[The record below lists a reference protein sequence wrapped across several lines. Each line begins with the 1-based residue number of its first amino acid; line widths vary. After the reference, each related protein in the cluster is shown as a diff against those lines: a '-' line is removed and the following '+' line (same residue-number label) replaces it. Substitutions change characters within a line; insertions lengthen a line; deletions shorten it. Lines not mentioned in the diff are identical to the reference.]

1 MDMIE
6 QSETKSTLIDA
17 LPLAA
22 ERTVE
27 MLPWLVGFYLS
38 FRVFIML
45 LSVRWFGL
53 EADSGVAVN
62 LTLNYLLLGLVL
74 FNWPPDANGRLFALL
89 KLPPMRWVMLFLG
102 FSCLSLLWS
111 STASMVAAVAFWG
124 GMAADTAMM
133 LVFVMGDDP
142 QRIASSVMKGFVWGA
157 CLVALIAW
165 ILPAQ
170 SDLRLGDEEL
180 LGPNQIGWVC
190 GFALYFAQYLIRSK
204 DGKWGMISAFLAMT
218 LLRSLSKTTIV
229 AVIISQVY
237 LLLFDRAMSRRSK
250 VWLVVGSLVTLA
262 VFWSLLSS
270 YYTVYTTAGNSPE
283 TLTGRLGIWTYIL
296 DEAVQQPWAGH
307 GFHSVW
313 KVIPSFGEFE
323 ARHAHNEWLQQFYA
337 YGVVGLVL
345 LIGLYGSLWRY
356 IRLLPKHEPMR
367 VFFNSMILLVVVRG
381 VTDTEPFDLS
391 LPLWSITLI
400 AALVSQRLEL
410 GKRNLGAMPDVSLS
424 GPSTALTAL
433 HTPRTIP

>member
-1 MDMIE
+1 VNKIE
-6 QSETKSTLIDA
+6 QSEAKSTLIHV
-17 LPLAA
+17 LPLGA
-22 ERTVE
+22 ERAVE
-27 MLPWLVGFYLS
+27 TLPWLVGFYLS

-45 LSVRWFGL
+45 LSVRWFWL
-53 EADSGVAVN
+53 EPESGVAVN
-62 LTLNYLLLGLVL
+62 LTLNYLLLGIVL
-74 FNWPPDANGRLFALL
+74 FNWPPGTIGRLSVLL
-89 KLPPMRWVMLFLG
+89 KLPPVRWVMLFLC

-111 STASMVAAVAFWG
+111 STASLSAAVAFWG

-133 LVFVMGDDP
+133 LVFLMGDDP
-142 QRIASSVMKGFVWGA
+142 QHVASSVMKGFVWGA
-157 CLVALIAW
+157 CLVAVIAW

-190 GFALYFAQYLIRSK
+190 GFALYFAQYLIRNK
-204 DGKWGMISAFLAMT
+204 DGKWGIIAGFLAIT
-218 LLRSLSKTTIV
+218 LLRSLSKTAIV

-237 LLLFDRAMSRRSK
+237 LLLFDRTMSRRSK
-250 VWLVVGSLVTLA
+250 VWLVVGSIATIA

-283 TLTGRLGIWTYIL
+283 TLTGRLGIWAYIL
-296 DEAVQQPWAGH
+296 DEAIQQPWAGH

-345 LIGLYGSLWRY
+345 LTGLYGGLWRY
-356 IRLLPKHEPMR
+356 LRRLPKHEPMR
-367 VFFNSMILLVVVRG
+367 VFFNSMILLVLVRG

-391 LPLWSITLI
+391 LPLWAITLI
-400 AALVSQRLEL
+400 AALVGQQLEL
-410 GKRNLGAMPDVSLS
+410 ANRYAQPGPNLETLRER
-424 GPSTALTAL
+424 L
-433 HTPRTIP
+433 

>member
-1 MDMIE
+1 ME
-6 QSETKSTLIDA
+6 QSETRSTLMNV
-17 LPLAA
+17 LPLPA

-27 MLPWLVGFYLS
+27 TLPWLVGFYLS

-45 LSVRWFGL
+45 LAVRWFWL
-53 EADSGVAVN
+53 EADSGVAIN
-62 LTLNYLLLGLVL
+62 LILNYLLLGFVL
-74 FNWPPDANGRLFALL
+74 FNWPPGANDRLFALL
-89 KLPPMRWVMLFLG
+89 KLPPVRWVMLFLG

-111 STASMVAAVAFWG
+111 STASLSAAVAFWG

-133 LVFVMGDDP
+133 MVFLIGDDP
-142 QRIASSVMKGFVWGA
+142 ERVAGSVMKGFVWGA
-157 CLVALIAW
+157 CLVAVIAW

-204 DGKWGMISAFLAMT
+204 DGKWRMMAGFLAVT
-218 LLRSLSKTTIV
+218 LLRSLSKTAIV
-229 AVIISQVY
+229 AVVISQVY
-237 LLLFDRAMSRRSK
+237 LLLFDRAMSRRAK
-250 VWLVVGSLVTLA
+250 VWLVIGSIVTLA
-262 VFWSLLSS
+262 VFSSLLSS

-283 TLTGRLGIWTYIL
+283 TLTGRLGIWAYIL

-356 IRLLPKHEPMR
+356 LRRLPKQEPMR
-367 VFFNSMILLVVVRG
+367 VFFNSMILLVLVRG
-381 VTDTEPFDLS
+381 ITDTEPFDLS
-391 LPLWSITLI
+391 LPLWAITLI
-400 AALVSQRLEL
+400 AALVAQRLEL
-410 GKRNLGAMPDVSLS
+410 TKMM
-424 GPSTALTAL
+424 L
-433 HTPRTIP
+433 HREPAADDLR

>member
-1 MDMIE
+1 VDNIE
-6 QSETKSTLIDA
+6 QNEAKSTLIHM
-17 LPLAA
+17 LPLPA

-27 MLPWLVGFYLS
+27 ILPWLVGFYLS

-45 LSVRWFGL
+45 LSVRWFWM
-53 EADSGVAVN
+53 EADSGVAIN
-62 LTLNYLLLGLVL
+62 LTFNYLLLGLVL
-74 FNWPPDANGRLFALL
+74 FNWPPGATGRLTVLL
-89 KLPPMRWVMLFLG
+89 KLPPVRWVMLFLC

-111 STASMVAAVAFWG
+111 STASLSAAVAFWG
-124 GMAADTAMM
+124 AMAADTAMM
-133 LVFVMGDDP
+133 LVFLMGDDP
-142 QRIASSVMKGFVWGA
+142 RRVASSVMKGFVWGA
-157 CLVALIAW
+157 CLVAVIAW

-190 GFALYFAQYLIRSK
+190 GFALYFAQYLMRSK
-204 DGKWGMISAFLAMT
+204 DGKWGMIAGFLAIT
-218 LLRSLSKTTIV
+218 LLRSLSKTAIV
-229 AVIISQVY
+229 AVIISQAYV
-237 LLLFDRAMSRRSK
+237 LLFDRTMSLRSK
-250 VWLVVGSLVTLA
+250 VWLVVGSIVTLA

-270 YYTVYTTAGNSPE
+270 YYTVYTTTGNSPE

-296 DEAVQQPWAGH
+296 GEAIEQPWAGH

-345 LIGLYGSLWRY
+345 LIGLYGGLWRY
-356 IRLLPKHEPMR
+356 LRRLPKQEPMR
-367 VFFNSMILLVVVRG
+367 VFFNSMILLVLVRG

-391 LPLWSITLI
+391 LPLWAITLI
-400 AALVSQRLEL
+400 AALVGQQLEL
-410 GKRNLGAMPDVSLS
+410 ANG
-424 GPSTALTAL
+424 
-433 HTPRTIP
+433 